1 MKPATLLSVGL
12 GIAAGWFWADEL
24 RRRRTA
30 EARVEE
36 LTRSLDQVSF
46 KIPPERQLKKIAVVL
61 NDAHKRITAVSKA
74 LEKPVS

>member
-1 MKPATLLSVGL
+1 MKPAILLSVGL
-12 GIAAGWFWADEL
+12 GIAAGWFRADEL

-61 NDAHKRITAVSKA
+61 NDAHK
-74 LEKPVS
+74 